1 MVAFQDFRPTA
12 ITMFGLTWCILD
24 KFVDTLES
32 ICSLFSGATVFHT
45 LAFYPPGVQKY
56 GVDFFSN
63 LDELVP
69 YFSDLYIIETVTH
82 ATVPFDGAHT
92 TLVVA
97 RVSLKISA
105 TIQARMGSERLPGK
119 VLADVVGRPMLVHQ
133 IERISRSLLIDEVI
147 VATTDGPTDDAIVQ
161 VAEEAGAAVFRG
173 DEEDVLG
180 RVVGALKAFDVALH
194 VECFGDSPLM
204 DPTILD
210 VVIGFYL
217 KHQDQYDL
225 VATGMKTTF
234 PPGLDVTVY
243 PSSVLFDVDDLVV
256 SPEDREY
263 VGINIKRRPDDF
275 RLFTVE
281 APQLKLPVS

>member
-1 MVAFQDFRPTA
+1 
-12 ITMFGLTWCILD
+12 
-24 KFVDTLES
+24 
-32 ICSLFSGATVFHT
+32 
-45 LAFYPPGVQKY
+45 
-56 GVDFFSN
+56 
-63 LDELVP
+63 
-69 YFSDLYIIETVTH
+69 
-82 ATVPFDGAHT
+82 
-92 TLVVA
+92 
-97 RVSLKISA
+97 
-105 TIQARMGSERLPGK
+105 
-119 VLADVVGRPMLVHQ
+119 MLVHQ

-281 APQLKLPVS
+281 APQHFRYPEYYLEVDTPQDLELIRKIYASLYPGNSSFLLPDVVSFLKAHPDLAASNRDVKRKWKAFRQE